1 MYSKNDYRYYLENQ
15 LVHSE
20 DYLAHYGVKGMK
32 WKQHVKRG
40 VQTGSNTT
48 ANIAL
53 KVLNQDRASDAR
65 ENAEAIRD
73 NKAHRFADITGRNTR
88 HNTSQLA
95 NNTTNIVSSTAKRN
109 AQIINSNNSKKKK
122 KKKSNR
128 RPLTLDSFRR
138 VNTNGKK
145 LKGGGNI
152 YVTHN

>member
-15 LVHSE
+15 LVHS
-20 DYLAHYGVKGMK
+20 DDFLAHYGVKGMK
-32 WKQHVKRG
+32 WKQHLKKG
-40 VQTGSNTT
+40 VQSGSNTT

-53 KVLNQDRASDAR
+53 GVLNNDRASDAR

-73 NKAHRFADITGRNTR
+73 NMRHPYLDPFGRNTR
-88 HNTSQLA
+88 HNAKQLA

-109 AQIINSNNSKKKK
+109 AQTIKSGSNNKK

-138 VNTNGKK
+138 IKPRGRK
-145 LKGGGNI
+145 LRGGGNI
-152 YVTHN
+152 TVTHN